1 MNTLELLLKADTGQ
15 FKLPTKKV
23 EIPRLSAIFN
33 GQAVF
38 ICQAL
43 SPVKYNEIQEAA
55 ANFTNGQIQ
64 GIDMGQVQMTTVLA
78 GVTDPNLKDKELMTH
93 FNVPT
98 PAELV
103 KKLLLP
109 GEIVTLFNVISEI
122 SGFGEDVIKEVKN
135 E

>member
-43 SPVKYNEIQEAA
+43 SPVKNNEIQEAA